1 MAVNRMLITVLLF
14 ISLVVP
20 ACSQG
25 YMGTVSTGTG
35 IVPPLTVGLSS
46 ASGVN
51 LGKLSTLPNLTG
63 SWSVDLKGQQIR
75 HLDLQIFQESD
86 LILGYGQITADGAS
100 QTVSAAG
107 SAAGDSPTVFI
118 SLIDRPE
125 VFRLKLS
132 SSGTA
137 LAGGYDSLSVSGVRE
152 SGTVTGSMVL
162 AATQNQ
168 PAPLGA
174 AANPSATYGALVGAA
189 TGSLAEGNSTGHSIE
204 SRNFYQSSTGQG
216 ATTSDGSTVA
226 SSYG

>member
-14 ISLVVP
+14 IFLAVP
-20 ACSQG
+20 AGSQG

-35 IVPPLTVGLSS
+35 IVPPLTVGLGS

-51 LGKLSTLPNLTG
+51 LGALSSLPNLTG

-86 LILGYGQITADGAS
+86 LILGYGQMTADGAS

-107 SAAGDSPTVFI
+107 SAAGDRPTVFI
-118 SLIDRPE
+118 SRIDRPE

-132 SSGTA
+132 ASGTA
-137 LAGGYDSLSVSGVRE
+137 LAGGYDSLSVAGVRE

-168 PAPLGA
+168 PAALGT
-174 AANPSATYGALVGAA
+174 ATTIAGALVGAA
-189 TGSLAEGNSTGHSIE
+189 TGSLDEGNSTGHSID
-204 SRNFYQSSTGQG
+204 SRSFYQSSTGQG
-216 ATTSDGSTVA
+216 TTTSDGS
-226 SSYG
+226 SYG